1 MPLLSRPCLPSSLIF
16 FLTDHETTG
25 SVSKNEHHYP
35 LWMLMDWSIAVS
47 LAVLACILGASVAG
61 GTLVS
66 WKVHRRALS
75 LEYRVSDLEER
86 LTTTQ
91 KRSAAQA
98 RWEKP
103 DKLALEA
110 EALRNLSA
118 RRTVP
123 DDPPWFQQGA

>member
-1 MPLLSRPCLPSSLIF
+1 M
-16 FLTDHETTG
+16 
-25 SVSKNEHHYP
+25 SKNEHHYP
-35 LWMLMDWSIAVS
+35 LWMLMDWSVTGLLI
-47 LAVLACILGASVAG
+47 VLACILGASVAG

-75 LEYRVSDLEER
+75 LEYRVTDLEER

-103 DKLALEA
+103 DKLVAEV
-110 EALRNLSA
+110 EALKSTMS

>member
-1 MPLLSRPCLPSSLIF
+1 
-16 FLTDHETTG
+16 
-25 SVSKNEHHYP
+25 
-35 LWMLMDWSIAVS
+35 MDWSLTVS

-75 LEYRVSDLEER
+75 LEYRVTDLEER

-103 DKLALEA
+103 DKLVAEV
-110 EALRNLSA
+110 EALKGA
-118 RRTVP
+118 IGRRTVP
-123 DDPPWFQQGA
+123 DDPPWFREGA